1 MGVESQFQHSRGDP
15 EETEKF
21 SSRVVIW
28 LPFSQWVPGC
38 PAVGFLFRH
47 LFPRPSHHTALVSK
61 GALTLWPVLEM
72 AAQVSVWLA
81 QLNRAPTSSCII
93 FGVWRKPIHPE
104 CGQSNDSTEERDWE
118 LEPKVTQGHTHRGHK
133 SDPANQTPPCL
144 TLGRLLCPPGPL
156 FPFCRKSFLQV
167 FLWRR
172 TRRRMLFLLE
182 VCSLGIYS
190 AGWRRTMKLQRGS
203 ASLAAP
209 FTCITWTSV
218 RRMTPSL
225 STPPALERWVQPPLA
240 YSFPPLFW
248 VLYAQFLF
256 LFNILI
262 AFVFKLSK

>member
-1 MGVESQFQHSRGDP
+1 MTCIGNGCTSECVVSSAEQGAYKLLYRFWSLK
-15 EETEKF
+15 ETN
-21 SSRVVIW
+21 
-28 LPFSQWVPGC
+28 P
-38 PAVGFLFRH
+38 
-47 LFPRPSHHTALVSK
+47 PRM
-61 GALTLWPVLEM
+61 WPVQWQHGREGLG
-72 AAQVSVWLA
+72 
-81 QLNRAPTSSCII
+81 I
-93 FGVWRKPIHPE
+93 
-104 CGQSNDSTEERDWE
+104 
-118 LEPKVTQGHTHRGHK
+118 EPKVTQGHTHRGHK
-133 SDPANQTPPCL
+133 SDPANQLPPCL

-172 TRRRMLFLLE
+172 TRRCMLFLLE

-248 VLYAQFLF
+248 VIYAQFLI